1 MNNLAQQLAEYI
13 VTLRYDSLPSKAVDS
28 AKQCILDS
36 TGNMLYGCCTAVGEK
51 AKAHIKAFP
60 GGAKGSL
67 VFVPGGDSFPADDA
81 AFISTLM
88 ARSSDLDDGHRVAM
102 GHPGSF
108 LIPAV
113 MAYGQVMNANG
124 KEMLTAVIAGYET
137 YIRIGETI
145 NPSSY
150 RERGFESTSVTGS
163 VACTA
168 ALGKLYNLDASQM
181 KDALGLAATFTGG
194 LIEYQ
199 NDGSMGK
206 VLSGAW
212 AIRNATMSL
221 QLALSGFTG
230 PEAIFEGKKG
240 FAQAFSNHPEPE
252 KAVAELG
259 SVFKISEIY
268 FKAHACMRGLH
279 CAIDAV
285 LDLRERFYLTPEN
298 IDSIIVYT
306 TPFVGRLSKP
316 CPRTEISAQ
325 NSLEFTMAVAL
336 KNGHIASE
344 RVLAAAMKQS
354 DVFATAQKIKL
365 VMDPEVSAFVQ
376 AHPSCWG
383 SVRVSVGTK
392 DGQTHETFVSLP
404 RGEAENPFSWE
415 ELKQKFCRMT
425 ENTPYQPY
433 ASELAERLAHF
444 EELSAPG
451 NLYHP
456 WNESRITH
464 NRRSS
469 HKKGR

>member
-60 GGAKGSL
+60 GDAKGSL

-108 LIPAV
+108 LIPSV
-113 MAYGQVMNANG
+113 MAYGQAMNANG

-168 ALGKLYNLDASQM
+168 ALGKLYNLDATQM
-181 KDALGLAATFTGG
+181 KDALGLVATFTGG

-230 PEAIFEGKKG
+230 PGAIFEGKKG
-240 FAQAFSNHPEPE
+240 FARAFSNHPEPE

-285 LDLRERFYLTPEN
+285 LDLRERFHLTPEN

-306 TPFVGRLSKP
+306 TPFVGRLSNP

-344 RVLAAAMKQS
+344 RVLEAAMKQS
-354 DVFATAQKIKL
+354 DVFATARKIKL

-404 RGEAENPFSWE
+404 RGEAETPFSWE

-425 ENTPYQPY
+425 EHTPYQPY
-433 ASELAERLAHF
+433 ASELTEKIAHF
-444 EELSAPG
+444 EGLSAPG

-456 WNESRITH
+456 WNA
-464 NRRSS
+464 
-469 HKKGR
+469 K